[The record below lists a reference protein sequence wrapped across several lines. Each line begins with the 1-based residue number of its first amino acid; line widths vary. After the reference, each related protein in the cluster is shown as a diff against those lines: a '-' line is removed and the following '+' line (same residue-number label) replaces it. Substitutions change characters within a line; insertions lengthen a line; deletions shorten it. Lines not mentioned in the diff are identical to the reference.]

1 MRIKTLMRCSS
12 GIVEARESLAAAAMR
27 LASDPGGCLVVMDGG
42 RLAGVLTPADAR
54 AAGPSTVPCLAVHE
68 MPALTSRLTVADAM
82 RRDPVIVPP
91 DATSADVAR
100 ALRTRGHRTAVVAD
114 GVEVMG
120 VVTTTDLLGSLVE
133 RLEQETPPRL
143 SRLLVAV
150 SLVASTSRRCRSR
163 TPLDLALGIA
173 RRHRATLTLLH
184 VMRGLSLRVAE
195 GLPAGVDADV
205 QRWRLAEVRAAL
217 IRRVPPED
225 RSVVRVDVRAGDVVE
240 GVLNGAATA
249 GAELIVMGGR
259 PGASLVRETMRRAP
273 CPVLAA

>member
-1 MRIKTLMRCSS
+1 MRIKTLMRYSS

-27 LASDPGGCLVVMDGG
+27 LASDPGGCLVVTDGG

-68 MPALTSRLTVADAM
+68 VPAFTSGLTVADAM
-82 RRDPVIVPP
+82 RRDPVIVSP
-91 DATSADVAR
+91 DATSADVAH
-100 ALRTRGHRTAVVAD
+100 ALRTRGHRAAVVTD

-150 SLVASTSRRCRSR
+150 SLAASPRRRCS
-163 TPLDLALGIA
+163 THTALDVALDIK
-173 RRHRATLTLLH
+173 RRHGAMLTLLH

-205 QRWRLAEVRAAL
+205 QRWRLAEARAAL
-217 IRRVPPED
+217 VSLVPRED
-225 RSVVRVDVRAGDVVE
+225 RSMTRVDVLGGDVVE
-240 GVLNGAATA
+240 GVLNSAATM

-259 PGASLVRETMRRAP
+259 PGAAVVRETIRRAP
-273 CPVLAA
+273 CPVFAV